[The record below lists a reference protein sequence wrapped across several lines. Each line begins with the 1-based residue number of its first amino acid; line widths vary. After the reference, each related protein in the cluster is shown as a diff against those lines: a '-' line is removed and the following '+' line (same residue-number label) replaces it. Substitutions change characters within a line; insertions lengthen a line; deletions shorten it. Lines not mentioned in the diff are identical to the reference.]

1 MEQTQDP
8 AEVDLRVVDRPG
20 SNPSMG
26 HVVVWIVALVALG
39 MVGGAWRSSVT
50 GLEDQAA
57 IADVEAFEGTVGA
70 FAAAVEDADP
80 FLAESHLHTLLGLT
94 ANPETKGDAEL
105 EAAWRYGSAVTGRA
119 SDGDL
124 ADPEFA
130 AEVASELR
138 GAAERLRLA
147 LDG

>member
-1 MEQTQDP
+1 MEQIQDP
-8 AEVDLRVVDRPG
+8 AEVDLRAVDRSGP
-20 SNPSMG
+20 SPSMG
-26 HVVVWIVALVALG
+26 HVVVWIVALIALG
-39 MVGGAWRSSVT
+39 MMGGAWRSSLT

-57 IADVEAFEGTVGA
+57 IADVEAFEATVGS
-70 FAAAVEDADP
+70 FVAAVEDADP
-80 FLAESHLHTLLGLT
+80 FLAESHLNTLMGLT
-94 ANPETKGDAEL
+94 ANPETKGVAEL

-130 AEVASELR
+130 ADVASELR

-147 LDG
+147 LEG